1 MPRRFLFVLALDA
14 PELAKVGLKAA
25 QKEPDEEIMDQE
37 TREFLDSKFN
47 AVDEKF
53 EETKRHFGVVAEG
66 LRSEMRQIAEGV
78 ANVDEK
84 LERFRREVQ
93 EEFKDVKAMI
103 KFSHTELDRRI
114 TTLESEVTSVK
125 ARVELLEARQ
135 R

>member
-1 MPRRFLFVLALDA
+1 LPRRCLFVLALDA
-14 PELAKVGLKAA
+14 QELAQAGRKAT
-25 QKEPDEEIMDQE
+25 QKEPDEEIMDKE
-37 TREFLDSKFN
+37 TRELLDSKFN

-53 EETKRHFGVVAEG
+53 EETKRHFGVVGEG

-103 KFSHTELDRRI
+103 KFSHTE
-114 TTLESEVTSVK
+114 
-125 ARVELLEARQ
+125 
-135 R
+135 

>member
-1 MPRRFLFVLALDA
+1 
-14 PELAKVGLKAA
+14 
-25 QKEPDEEIMDQE
+25 MDKE

-47 AVDEKF
+47 VVDEKF